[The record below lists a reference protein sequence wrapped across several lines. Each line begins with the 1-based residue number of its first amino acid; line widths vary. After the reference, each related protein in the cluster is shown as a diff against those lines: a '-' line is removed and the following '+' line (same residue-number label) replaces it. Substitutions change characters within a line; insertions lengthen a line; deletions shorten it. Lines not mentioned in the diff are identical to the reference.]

1 MRKGTLIAVIVLFL
15 LLIGAAVYQFSL
27 GNKNAPRYCGP
38 TKAGAQ
44 PTPEANRS
52 AAGQVDCLSSKT
64 FPSGSR
70 K

>member
-27 GNKNAPRYCGP
+27 GNKNTPRYCGP

-44 PTPEANRS
+44 PTPGACDTPS
-52 AAGQVDCLSSKT
+52 AT
-64 FPSGSR
+64 P
-70 K
+70 

>member
-15 LLIGAAVYQFSL
+15 LLIGAAVYQFAL

-44 PTPEANRS
+44 PTP
-52 AAGQVDCLSSKT
+52 GVCDTPSST
-64 FPSGSR
+64 P
-70 K
+70 